1 MMGEAEAGEE
11 GTRFG
16 CTYTKIGEEGM
27 DSKRT
32 AMLRPKGR
40 AKSEGKG
47 VQAEGTA
54 CAKAQ
59 R

>member
-1 MMGEAEAGEE
+1 MV
-11 GTRFG
+11 
-16 CTYTKIGEEGM
+16 
-27 DSKRT
+27 SKKM

-40 AKSEGKG
+40 MKSEGKG